1 MNLASSEHASRE
13 QWDLSGVIWRSGFL
27 DLYRLKPSYFRNI
40 VFLIM
45 TVRWSIA
52 LSYSL
57 LPKLKFRPTFAT
69 QIISNWGDH
78 SICQHL
84 IRFDR
89 VNCFLQKFKGFVKQ
103 WVTLTSPYRFRL
115 PKWTRNIVS
124 PDILLHFSSFFIFFF
139 FFFSPRVG

>member
-1 MNLASSEHASRE
+1 MDELSAKRTCFSQTMRLTGCNMKKQFPRFVPIKAVLLSRHRVSHYDSSLIDRVLLQSSSKTKISTHFR
-13 QWDLSGVIWRSGFL
+13 DTN
-27 DLYRLKPSYFRNI
+27 YF
-40 VFLIM
+40 
-45 TVRWSIA
+45 
-52 LSYSL
+52 
-57 LPKLKFRPTFAT
+57 KL
-69 QIISNWGDH
+69 GDH

-115 PKWTRNIVS
+115 PKWARNIVS
-124 PDILLHFSSFFIFFF
+124 PNILLHFPSFFIFF